1 MSTVSTLINW
11 SASYMTN
18 DLYARFI
25 RPDAR
30 QKELVLAAR
39 IASVIVTA
47 IGAFAAF
54 NTSSIATVYRL
65 ILAVGTGPGLVLI
78 LRWFWW
84 RINAWA
90 ELSAMLAGF
99 IVGLLTSVSNPIYN
113 LQIADFGV
121 RLMVTAGISL
131 AVWLPVM
138 LLTKPESDAK
148 LDQFYARVR
157 PGGPGWRIQRERT
170 GIPPAQDLG
179 RDSLRI
185 IAGLMVLFGLMF
197 GVGGLVLL
205 RWKTMIVMAVIAILG
220 FVWLRILGPVE
231 IAPLGPEPTT
241 HPSPARLA

>member
-1 MSTVSTLINW
+1 
-11 SASYMTN
+11 MTN

-25 RPDAR
+25 RPDAG

-54 NTSSIATVYRL
+54 NTTSIATVYRL

-99 IVGLLTSVSNPIYN
+99 IVGLLTSVANPIYN

-138 LLTKPESDAK
+138 LLTKPESNEK
-148 LDQFYARVR
+148 LDEFYARVR
-157 PGGPGWRIQRERT
+157 PGGPGWRHQRERT

-185 IAGLMVLFGLMF
+185 IAGMMVLFGLMF